1 MRLRVLALL
10 GLATLAGCA
19 TPASVPSHPTAP
31 VAPVEAPLPPQPPV
45 SPPLPKSAQELG
57 VAMGPGLTELPGWTN
72 GGQAL
77 ALRALARSC
86 KALMR
91 REDRSGLTQPA
102 DWQAP
107 CAALPVNPD
116 DAAARRFFED
126 NFTAIIVGDG
136 SGLNTGYFE
145 LELAG
150 ALAPSAD
157 FAVPLYRRPP
167 ELVDANL
174 GDFAKDLN
182 GRVIRGAVKDQALK
196 PFFDRAAIEDGALA
210 GRGLELV
217 WAADPHEAFF
227 LQIQGSGRVRLPD
240 GTVLR
245 VGYDGQN
252 GHGYVGIGKR
262 LREQNALAPGEA
274 TMDGIIRWLK
284 ANPEPGKALM
294 RENKSY
300 VFFRALDPALDGP
313 IGALGVPLIG
323 EVSVAADPAF
333 VPLGAPLWLDT
344 RHPDPADVRK
354 VIPFARLMVAQDTGG
369 AIKGPNRF
377 DLFWGAGS
385 RARTIAG
392 ALSQRGAATLL
403 IPKSAAARLAP
414 DVQAVAFAR
423 DLMTG
428 Q

>member
-1 MRLRVLALL
+1 MRLRVLVFL
-10 GLATLAGCA
+10 GLAALAGCA
-19 TPASVPSHPTAP
+19 TPAKPPSAP
-31 VAPVEAPLPPQPPV
+31 AAPPEAPSQAPPTPPAPPPQPKTA
-45 SPPLPKSAQELG
+45 LELG
-57 VAMGPGLTELPGWTN
+57 VALGPSLPQLPGWTS
-72 GGQAL
+72 GQQAL
-77 ALRALARSC
+77 AVKALARSC
-86 KALMR
+86 KALQK

-107 CAALPVNPD
+107 CTALPANAD
-116 DAAARRFFED
+116 DAAARRFFEE
-126 NFTAIIVGDG
+126 NFAAVIVGDG

-150 ALAPSAD
+150 ALTPSPEYP
-157 FAVPLYRRPP
+157 VPLYRRPP
-167 ELVDANL
+167 ELVDAYL

-182 GRVIRGAVKDQALK
+182 GRVIRGAVKDQTLK

-210 GRGLELV
+210 GRGLELA

-227 LQIQGSGRVRLPD
+227 LQIQGSGRIRLPEG
-240 GTVLR
+240 GTVR
-245 VGYDGQN
+245 IGYDGQN
-252 GHGYVGIGKR
+252 GQTYVGIGKR
-262 LREQNALAPGEA
+262 LRELNALAPGEA

-284 ANPEPGKALM
+284 ANPDQGRALM
-294 RENKSY
+294 RENRSY
-300 VFFRALDPALDGP
+300 VFFRMLDPALDGP

-344 RHPDPADVRK
+344 RHPDPADVK
-354 VIPFARLMVAQDTGG
+354 KAIPLARLMVAQDTGG

-377 DLFWGAGS
+377 DLFWGAGA

-403 IPKSAAARLAP
+403 IPKSAAARLSP
-414 DVQAVAFAR
+414 DAQAVAFAR